1 MSQSKN
7 QIKNLKSFYEDME
20 VRCPR
25 LKSRI
30 VNNDLAGAA
39 IFRIKI
45 NRLKYLGRSKGKV
58 LFPKIAVSKI

>member
-1 MSQSKN
+1 MSQSVH
-7 QIKNLKSFYEDME
+7 QIKNLKYFFEDME
-20 VRCPR
+20 AR
-25 LKSRI
+25 LSRFKSRI
-30 VNNDLAGAA
+30 VNNDFAGVA